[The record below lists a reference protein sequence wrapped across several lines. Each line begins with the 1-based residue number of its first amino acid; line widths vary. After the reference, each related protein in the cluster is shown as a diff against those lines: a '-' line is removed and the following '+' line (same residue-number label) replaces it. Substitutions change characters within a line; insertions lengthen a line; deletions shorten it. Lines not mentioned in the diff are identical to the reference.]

1 MTYSLEVKRM
11 TSQIAV
17 DITKQGQWQTYNLE
31 VEREGVMS
39 DCSCNYKKK
48 VRTTYSLERTQ
59 RVTCQV
65 AAVAMNEGRDDLQ
78 TGGVRC
84 QIVNATAKQ
93 GQGRTNWRWRVMC
106 QITVATTD
114 KVQG

>member
-1 MTYSLEVKRM
+1 
-11 TSQIAV
+11 
-17 DITKQGQWQTYNLE
+17 
-31 VEREGVMS
+31 MS
-39 DCSCNYKKK
+39 DRSCNYKTK

-65 AAVAMNEGRDDLQ
+65 TAVAMNEGRDDLQ

-93 GQGRTNWRWRVMC
+93 GQGRTSWRWRRRVIC